1 MGTLTNLNDVKRSL
15 GLATNVNGTL
25 SFNANLDD
33 TLLNTLIE
41 EASDLFSQETGNNY
55 YGTQGTLTLD
65 VRHPYV
71 VGRKLFFRDD
81 VLRTITRI
89 ENDGN
94 SNDGTLTSADWV
106 TMPRQGDYI
115 YGVELKEL
123 TWTWGDNRLGAIK
136 VIGALGMN
144 ANGQPP
150 ARVHLAVTRL
160 ASWLYQTRDTRG
172 AVQFVDGTSDTPPEI
187 PNTVL
192 QVIQKEK
199 RNLLY
204 T

>member
-15 GLATNVNGTL
+15 AIGSNVNGTL
-25 SFNANLDD
+25 VFDVNLDD

-41 EASDLFSQETGNNY
+41 EASDIFSSETGNNY
-55 YGTQGTLTLD
+55 YGTQGTLIINHD
-65 VRHPYV
+65 CHHVS
-71 VGRKLFFRDD
+71 GRKLFFRED
-81 VLRTITRI
+81 VFRSITQI
-89 ENDGN
+89 ENDGY
-94 SNDGTLTSADWV
+94 GTLTSNDFV
-106 TMPRQGDYI
+106 TMPLNSAPYF
-115 YGVELKEL
+115 GVQLKTL
-123 TWTWGDNRLGAIK
+123 SWAYDDTPLGAIR

-144 ANGQPP
+144 PNGQPS

-172 AVQFVDGTSDTPPEI
+172 AIQFADTSTNAPEEI

-192 QVIQKEK
+192 QVIEKEK
-199 RNLLY
+199 RHLIY